1 MGIAGTKLSAARFA
15 RRTNRPALCMSPP
28 HVPGAIHHG
37 DGTRFTLWA
46 LGRHLAAV
54 EIEGRGSFELP
65 DLGEGYFGAEVAG
78 VGPGDRYRFRLD
90 GGPPVPDLASRCQ
103 PEGNDG
109 PSEVMASDFTWTDQ
123 AWAGVERRNQV
134 LYELHVGTFTPEGT
148 WRAAATKLVFLRDLG
163 VTVIHVMPIATFKGR
178 FGWGYDTTLLYAPF
192 APYGTPDDIKAFIE
206 AAHALGIGVILD
218 VVYNHVGHG
227 DHYRAYSEHFFT
239 DRYENEW
246 GASFNYDGENAQP
259 VRDFIIGNAI
269 YWIRDFH
276 FDGLRIDAVQA
287 MFDASD
293 EHIVAELTRAIR
305 QAAGQRQVYV
315 VVENQPQQ
323 HLMIDPP
330 ETGGYGVDA
339 MVSDDFQHAVRVA
352 VTGHNDFYYRDYL
365 GSPQEL
371 VSALKYGFLYQGQR
385 SDMRDKAYGTY
396 NLSTPAEHFVHFLEN
411 HDQVANSARGF
422 RLATLASPARV
433 RTVTSLLLLG
443 PQTPC
448 LFQGQEFGATNPFL
462 YFLGLE
468 GEEAKAGAEG
478 RRQSVSNFPSV
489 ADPVM
494 QERLPYPADPMTF
507 ETSKLDWS
515 ETERHAGMLAL
526 HRDLLA
532 MRRSD
537 PAFSQASERRIDGAV
552 IGDAALLIRYFT
564 PDPAGHRLLL
574 LNLGRDLQIG
584 VAAEPLLAPP
594 DGRRWTVGWSSE
606 HPDYDGAGRRQI
618 DPQRFWILPSDCALV
633 FHSEPQP

>member
-1 MGIAGTKLSAARFA
+1 MF
-15 RRTNRPALCMSPP
+15 SPD
-28 HVPGAIHHG
+28 VLGAIPHG

-46 LGRHLAAV
+46 FGKHSAAV
-54 EIEGRGSFELP
+54 EIEGRGTFALAA
-65 DLGEGYFGAEVAG
+65 LGDDYFGGDVADI
-78 VGPGDRYRFRLD
+78 GPGDRYWYRLD
-90 GGPPVPDLASRCQ
+90 DGPRVPDLASRGQ

-109 PSEVMASDFTWTDQ
+109 ASMVVGTDFPWTDEG
-123 AWAGVERRNQV
+123 WTGVERPDQV
-134 LYELHVGTFTPEGT
+134 LYELHVGTFTQEGT
-148 WRAAATKLVFLRDLG
+148 WTAVAAKLAHLRELG
-163 VTVIHVMPIATFKGR
+163 VTVLHVMPIATFKGS
-178 FGWGYDTTLLYAPF
+178 FGWGYDSTLLYAPF
-192 APYGTPDDIKAFIE
+192 SAYGTPDDLRAFIDT
-206 AAHALGIGVILD
+206 AHALGIGVILD
-218 VVYNHVGHG
+218 VVYNHVGLG
-227 DHYRAYSEHFFT
+227 DHYRAYSEHYFT

-246 GASFNYDGENAQP
+246 GASFNYDGDNARP
-259 VRDFIIGNAI
+259 VRDFIIGNAV

-276 FDGLRIDAVQA
+276 FDGLRIDAAQA
-287 MFDASD
+287 MFDVSS
-293 EHIVAELTRAIR
+293 EHIIAEITRAVR
-305 QAAGQRQVYV
+305 EAAGQRQVYV
-315 VVENQPQQ
+315 LVENQPQQ
-323 HLMIDPP
+323 HLMIDAPQR
-330 ETGGYGVDA
+330 GGYGVDA

-396 NLSTPAEHFVHFLEN
+396 NLDTPAEHFVHFLEN

-422 RLATLASPARV
+422 RLASLASPARI
-433 RTVTSLLLLG
+433 RAVTSLLLLG

-448 LFQGQEFGATNPFL
+448 LFQGQEFGATNPFQ

-468 GEEAKAGAEG
+468 GEDAIAGAEG
-478 RRQSVSNFPSV
+478 RRKSLSNFPSV

-494 QERLPYPADPMTF
+494 QERLPAPADPATF
-507 ETSKLDWS
+507 ARSKLDWS
-515 ETERHAGMLAL
+515 EAERHCGMLAL

-574 LNLGRDLQIG
+574 LNLGRDLQFG

-606 HPDYDGAGRRQI
+606 HPDYDGAGRRPI
-618 DPQRFWILPSDCALV
+618 DPQQFWILPSDCALV
-633 FHSEPQP
+633 FHSEPPS